1 VKKNCE
7 SVNDIINKDT
17 FYYKNTLPSSN
28 TSAVPP
34 PDEEPR
40 ANADSGTN
48 GHYFALKDMHCLSDV
63 QPSAAHEII
72 TVKMPNGEEIKSSF
86 TGKLNY
92 DNIPQHKRVH
102 IFKTLWGSL
111 LSIGELCD
119 SGLIAVFTAE
129 AVYIVDVD
137 KDNVVLSGDRDPITK
152 LWMIKLVPISNKEEQ
167 HAVSAASRTKTAV
180 NCANSIV
187 EVQQKNTKNVD
198 QLSGPEKTE
207 GKAALV
213 QGQANGASAQKLD
226 NAGDRVEFF
235 SRTFSSAAESTLMN
249 AVKKKWIKF
258 PGITSNVLKRH
269 RQRLRTHE
277 SAAGHLD
284 QVHQNHKPHAPRST
298 TSITI
303 EHAEEKP
310 ITVLTTITD
319 EGNHM
324 DATGRFPAISHHGH
338 EYMLVMYGGNYI
350 KILPMTSRNKSSYLK
365 AHREG
370 LAWFTDHE
378 KPNQRNSW
386 SKHGVKGFYL
396 GPAMLHYRCYHV
408 WTTHSGSTRTAD
420 TVAWH
425 PKGYEWEQYSP
436 LEMVSSAADML
447 TTAINHLA
455 TSDTT
460 LAAHRQPLQH
470 AAHDITRD
478 LDALKAVFA
487 PPLAEADDTTPRAVQ
502 RVPTTATADDPA
514 PVQRVPA
521 APISPPPAL
530 VEISEQPP
538 PALEEAVVFRSP
550 PSRRSQRRQHKWLN
564 RPAPAANA
572 IIYTTPPA
580 THDPTLSYK
589 ERRALMRAE
598 RANGS
603 KKQKKLRKWAAAVFA
618 HRPTYLANTAVDL
631 DDHGRKLSMT
641 TALAGEDGHLW
652 LEKHGE
658 EITRLFESET
668 IRLIDWNALPAG
680 KTAAYYNPQVRTKI
694 KDGVLQR
701 RVRGTIGGD
710 RVDYDGDTAAHTAS
724 MQVIKIFLNAVVS
737 DSGSKF
743 MTADI
748 KDFYLGTPLPN
759 TEYMRIKLDHIPQHV
774 IDRYAMADFAHN
786 NAVIVAV
793 DKGIYGLPQAGILAQ
808 DRLVKHLATHGY
820 KQAEHTPCLFRHESN
835 SVSFT
840 LVVDDFGIK
849 YKDEADADHLLAAL
863 RELYIM
869 TEDRATKQKYVGI
882 TIDHDRDDNAIYL
895 TMPGY
900 VNKAM
905 TRFGTAKRQGAKSPI
920 IYIPPLRGPAQQMV
934 PDVSPEAAQYVDAT
948 MKTYVQEVT
957 GVFLFYSRAVDPT
970 MLMAVNRI
978 STQQSKPTKATLTA
992 VDRLLSYAER
1002 YPNATIVIR
1011 PSDMQLCVQ
1020 SDASYLSEQG
1030 ARSRAGGILHFGL
1043 NQDGSVNGAID
1054 YMSCIIPTVCSSVAE
1069 AEYAA
1074 LFLAGKEATN
1084 ARNILHDL
1092 GYPQKTTRIICDN
1105 ACAVGI
1111 ATDSVKQKRSKAI
1124 DMRYHWT
1131 RDQVRQ
1137 GKFSIHWE
1145 KGATNLAD
1153 YFTKAHPVHHC
1164 VNMRHIYVYT
1174 PKPATIKP
1182 TTRSRRIAHRISKI
1196 T

>member
-1 VKKNCE
+1 ME
-7 SVNDIINKDT
+7 QAWSEGI
-17 FYYKNTLPSSN
+17 LP
-28 TSAVPP
+28 
-34 PDEEPR
+34 R
-40 ANADSGTN
+40 
-48 GHYFALKDMHCLSDV
+48 
-63 QPSAAHEII
+63 
-72 TVKMPNGEEIKSSF
+72 
-86 TGKLNY
+86 TGYAPL
-92 DNIPQHKRVH
+92 
-102 IFKTLWGSL
+102 SL
-111 LSIGELCD
+111 LS
-119 SGLIAVFTAE
+119 
-129 AVYIVDVD
+129 
-137 KDNVVLSGDRDPITK
+137 
-152 LWMIKLVPISNKEEQ
+152 
-167 HAVSAASRTKTAV
+167 
-180 NCANSIV
+180 
-187 EVQQKNTKNVD
+187 
-198 QLSGPEKTE
+198 
-207 GKAALV
+207 
-213 QGQANGASAQKLD
+213 
-226 NAGDRVEFF
+226 
-235 SRTFSSAAESTLMN
+235 
-249 AVKKKWIKF
+249 
-258 PGITSNVLKRH
+258 
-269 RQRLRTHE
+269 RL
-277 SAAGHLD
+277 
-284 QVHQNHKPHAPRST
+284 
-298 TSITI
+298 
-303 EHAEEKP
+303 
-310 ITVLTTITD
+310 
-319 EGNHM
+319 
-324 DATGRFPAISHHGH
+324 
-338 EYMLVMYGGNYI
+338 
-350 KILPMTSRNKSSYLK
+350 
-365 AHREG
+365 
-370 LAWFTDHE
+370 
-378 KPNQRNSW
+378 
-386 SKHGVKGFYL
+386 
-396 GPAMLHYRCYHV
+396 